1 MKSSRKLRQAI
12 TLSAV
17 FSLLLLSV
25 ACTDELLSETPGKK
39 TVSAKL
45 VPLLFLDDP
54 QTVILTEDKRIIV
67 DGDYTDTMKPGQR
80 TKIRLYKSGRRFLCV
95 EGHSKCWQIVAIPEE
110 DDPDP
115 EEPARPSPA
124 DNKHQPASP

>member
-1 MKSSRKLRQAI
+1 MKSSRKLRRVI
-12 TLSAV
+12 TLPALC
-17 FSLLLLSV
+17 SLLLLTA
-25 ACTDELLSETPGKK
+25 ACTDELVSETPGTK

-67 DGDYTDTMKPGQR
+67 DGDHSDTVEPGQR
-80 TKIRLYKSGRRFLCV
+80 TKFRLYKSGRRFLCV

-115 EEPARPSPA
+115 EAPSRPSPA
-124 DNKHQPASP
+124 GTSDRPATP

>member
-1 MKSSRKLRQAI
+1 MKSSRKLRQAM
-12 TLSAV
+12 TLSAIC
-17 FSLLLLSV
+17 SLLLLAV

-54 QTVILTEDKRIIV
+54 QTVVVTEDQRIIV
-67 DGDYTDTMKPGQR
+67 DGDHTDTMEPAKR

-115 EEPARPSPA
+115 EEPENSSPA
-124 DNKHQPASP
+124 ETQPTSP